1 MKKARNA
8 ILYGMLALV
17 VSLMV
22 LPLQIFAEE
31 TYEPLEVTIPY
42 KHVYTTTD
50 TTVDSLFHYVITPQE
65 GAPLPAEADAEGVYS
80 FQGVVGTGRK
90 DGDYTVFDLDGG
102 ILTFTFTKPGVYSY
116 ETKAAY
122 AIDNEKVHSER
133 YIFGPHTY
141 VFSFYI
147 VNDEGGGL
155 KLRMLSAEDDTGVK
169 PFGIEF
175 DPVYEG
181 PIEHEGPDTD
191 DNTPLWTYA
200 TFMTGSAICI
210 VILSRRMRQ
219 KSQQREG

>member
-122 AIDNEKVHSER
+122 DVDNEKIDAEH
-133 YIFGPHTY
+133 YTFCPHTY
-141 VFSFYI
+141 VISFYI
-147 VNDEGGGL
+147 VNDDGDGL
-155 KLRMLSAEDDTGVK
+155 KLRMMVVEDEVSIKPAEIVFNPVYNAPQEPEEPDTG
-169 PFGIEF
+169 
-175 DPVYEG
+175 DSTPV
-181 PIEHEGPDTD
+181 
-191 DNTPLWTYA
+191 WTYVILMA
-200 TFMTGSAICI
+200 GSAICI